1 MQGVFR
7 EMRTRYLQARDM
19 TAGMMILTE
28 EVRDSRSEFHARV
41 LQTKLTLV
49 LLGPTMRRCNVL
61 QQCSTKGKQRES
73 LSRKLGLSSDT
84 GMISPVHEYVYSECL
99 KLSYDFIKLNGIHDL

>member
-7 EMRTRYLQARDM
+7 ETRTRYLQARDM

-28 EVRDSRSEFHARV
+28 EVRDSRSEFHARA

-99 KLSYDFIKLNGIHDL
+99 KLSYDFIKLNGIHGL